1 MLTQII
7 NGHILTPQ
15 GWMKDG
21 SVLISDG
28 KILEVTNSDLAVI
41 GAKVV
46 DAKGMS
52 IVPGFV
58 AMNIH
63 GGGGFDFSECTEE
76 AFHGAVAAHQKH
88 GATTI
93 FPTVLAP
100 EIGVIDK
107 AVTVCEEMMRK
118 KDGPILGLHIEG
130 PYLNPKM
137 AASLFIDK
145 ENPADPKEYKEI
157 LERTDCIK
165 RWDSSPE
172 IPGALEFAQYLK
184 SRGILSAISH
194 TEAEFDDIK
203 TAYNAG
209 FTHAAHFYNAM
220 PGFHKRREYKYE
232 LDMDVEDVLAALD
245 EEESS
250 RIELQDGYTLILV
263 DIPSIEIR
271 HEKESYTTIPLGILI
286 TSGEIVTV
294 CTEDTPVLQAF
305 LNNRVREFSTK
316 KKLRFVYQILYRIA
330 VLYQSDLR
338 IIDKMR
344 TEIEERV
351 GDDTEEVDLIA
362 LHELESTLVYFATS
376 LRANGVVLDRLTRY
390 KRLEQ
395 YPEDKELLGDVI
407 VENQQAIEMTSIY
420 RDIIN
425 GTRELLSSVIDNRM
439 NSIMK
444 SLTVITLVMAIPTV
458 ISGIYGMNVNEHWVP
473 FANTAHGFA
482 IIIGIMVIICVIIL
496 LLLRKKRIL

>member
-1 MLTQII
+1 MMTYYRTDDQVIHEEEKL
-7 NGHILTPQ
+7 
-15 GWMKDG
+15 
-21 SVLISDG
+21 SDG
-28 KILEVTNSDLAVI
+28 VWVQMIN
-41 GAKVV
+41 
-46 DAKGMS
+46 
-52 IVPGFV
+52 
-58 AMNIH
+58 
-63 GGGGFDFSECTEE
+63 
-76 AFHGAVAAHQKH
+76 
-88 GATTI
+88 
-93 FPTVLAP
+93 PTHD
-100 EIGVIDK
+100 E
-107 AVTVCEEMMRK
+107 CEEIAEKLMV
-118 KDGPILGLHIEG
+118 D
-130 PYLNPKM
+130 
-137 AASLFIDK
+137 ID
-145 ENPADPKEYKEI
+145 
-157 LERTDCIK
+157 
-165 RWDSSPE
+165 
-172 IPGALEFAQYLK
+172 
-184 SRGILSAISH
+184 
-194 TEAEFDDIK
+194 
-203 TAYNAG
+203 
-209 FTHAAHFYNAM
+209 
-220 PGFHKRREYKYE
+220 
-232 LDMDVEDVLAALD
+232 DVKAALD
-245 EEESS
+245 VEESS

-271 HEKESYTTIPLGILI
+271 HEKESYTTIPLGIII

-407 VENQQAIEMTSIY
+407 VENKQAIEMTGIY

-444 SLTVITLVMAIPTV
+444 SLTVITLVMAIPTI
-458 ISGIYGMNVNEHWVP
+458 ISGIYGMNVNARWMP
-473 FANTAHGFA
+473 LANTAHGFS
-482 IIIGIMVIICVIIL
+482 IIIGIIVIICVLIL
-496 LLLRKKRIL
+496 FILRKKHIF